1 MLQNNR
7 HPFNP
12 MSTYSH
18 GNASGHFKLFQSAS
32 TSFISIMSYT
42 KENALKEELNIWPEN
57 TGYNT
62 FTGKIPVGQLLPLH
76 ISVYQKLRELI
87 SACGMH
93 NFDANEK
100 FGDGIGPY
108 EYWR

>member
-1 MLQNNR
+1 MKTNNIIMGSYFSQ
-7 HPFNP
+7 PQP
-12 MSTYSH
+12 
-18 GNASGHFKLFQSAS
+18 QPP
-32 TSFISIMSYT
+32 FISIMSYT
-42 KENALKEELNIWPEN
+42 KDNVVKEELNIWPEN